1 MNIVELTRLCYPEM
15 SERGQRFMTA
25 LLDEGPLFRMMN
37 NFDLEATNYQYR
49 PAAGTQ
55 TLSARALTGSYSPSN
70 LTQAALQAVAHKIH
84 GFILDYD
91 ESHEKD
97 HELGIGID
105 IDRWLDRELA
115 RRGKA
120 VYRAIEELFFKGDGA
135 SNNFKGLRAFLNGTD
150 NIPGFSTT
158 GVVNAKT
165 LTGATGDSLNLGTKA
180 SWPLFKEA
188 LEEQL
193 QDVDA
198 DVIIANR
205 TLGARITTIAKESK
219 IYHWEKDEFGRKV
232 DFYDGIPIMRVLN
245 TSIPLDEPDDAGSPA
260 EETTSVYLAKNS
272 ESEWGCASNS
282 GLAYWDAG
290 ELKETK
296 MSRTAKFE
304 FRGSLFFHDDKAVR
318 RIRNIKVGAIS

>member
-1 MNIVELTRLCYPEM
+1 VNIVELTRLCYPDM
-15 SERGQRFMTA
+15 TERGQRFMTA
-25 LLDEGPLFRMMN
+25 LLEEGDLFRLMN
-37 NFDLEATNYQYR
+37 NFSLEATNYQYR

-55 TLSARALTGSYSPSN
+55 ALGARALTGSYTPAD
-70 LTQAALQAVAHKIH
+70 LAQAALQAVAHKIH

-105 IDRWLDRELA
+105 IDRWYDRELS

-135 SNNFKGLRAFLNGTD
+135 GNNFKGVRAFLNGTD

-165 LTGATGDSLNLGTKA
+165 LTGASGDSLNLGTKTN
-180 SWPLFKEA
+180 WPLFKEV

-193 QDVDA
+193 IDLAA
-198 DVIIANR
+198 DVIICNR
-205 TLGARITTIAKESK
+205 SMGARLTTIAKESK
-219 IYHWEKDEFGRKV
+219 IYHWEKDDFGRKV
-232 DFYDGIPIMRVLN
+232 DFYDGIPILRTLN
-245 TSIPLDEPDDAGSPA
+245 TSIPLDEPNDNASPVA
-260 EETTSVYLAKNS
+260 NTTSLYLAKNS

-282 GLAYWDAG
+282 GLMFRDVG
-290 ELKETK
+290 QLEGKE
-296 MSRTAKFE
+296 SRRVKFE
-304 FRGSLFFHDDKAVR
+304 FRGSLNFQDDKAIR
-318 RIRNIKVGAIS
+318 RIRNIHLGAIA